1 MKVLGRCVLG
11 LVLLAAGCTDQQ
23 ASTSLTRP
31 DTAPARLVSVS
42 GTLQPQ
48 GIDSYNFSVTQPGEV
63 EVTLLGVAL
72 VGVTPQTPVTV
83 GLGLGQASVGGACLV
98 SYSVNTQGGPRAQIT
113 GTGQVGTL
121 CVSIFDVG
129 HLTAPANYTLTVASP

>member
-1 MKVLGRCVLG
+1 M
-11 LVLLAAGCTDQQ
+11 
-23 ASTSLTRP
+23 
-31 DTAPARLVSVS
+31 S

-72 VGVTPQTPVTV
+72 VGVTPQTPVTI
-83 GLGLGQASVGGACLV
+83 GLGIGQASVGGACLI
-98 SYSVNTQGGPRAQIT
+98 SHSVNTQGGPRAQIT

-129 HLTAPANYTLTVASP
+129 NLTGPANYTFTVASP